1 MDPGSTLIDAQVGA
15 EGQKSGLLG
24 WMGGTMGRALSC
36 LHSRSCGAHRRM
48 LDGGRM
54 QGLRVI
60 PSSLKTHQTH
70 QYNYRCKL
78 GNLSRTGD
86 GQ

>member
-1 MDPGSTLIDAQVGA
+1 MDPGSTLIVAQVGA
-15 EGQKSGLLG
+15 EGQKSGPLG
-24 WMGGTMGRALSC
+24 WMGGTMGRTLSC
-36 LHSRSCGAHRRM
+36 LYSRSCGAHRRM

-54 QGLRVI
+54 QRLRVSS
-60 PSSLKTHQTH
+60 SSLKTHQTH

-78 GNLSRTGD
+78 GNLSRTSN